1 MSFQLQMLTA
11 EVRKSNR
18 NSNETINFNH
28 ESRSKM
34 FSSTPI
40 NRVVSENKGSS
51 QWGDTFSTG
60 SSPDEREFLQ
70 PKNTV
75 FNDIVYPSTSATK
88 ITPISTDISNSL
100 SQTYPYASPK
110 YINMQP
116 RPMRE
121 SPPANSHS
129 YYDRT
134 PKVTINTNTSVPRRT
149 QSNKLEM
156 DLKLLSRKLDSI
168 KSNFM

>member
-1 MSFQLQMLTA
+1 
-11 EVRKSNR
+11 
-18 NSNETINFNH
+18 
-28 ESRSKM
+28 
-34 FSSTPI
+34 
-40 NRVVSENKGSS
+40 
-51 QWGDTFSTG
+51 
-60 SSPDEREFLQ
+60 
-70 PKNTV
+70 
-75 FNDIVYPSTSATK
+75 
-88 ITPISTDISNSL
+88 
-100 SQTYPYASPK
+100 
-110 YINMQP
+110 MQP